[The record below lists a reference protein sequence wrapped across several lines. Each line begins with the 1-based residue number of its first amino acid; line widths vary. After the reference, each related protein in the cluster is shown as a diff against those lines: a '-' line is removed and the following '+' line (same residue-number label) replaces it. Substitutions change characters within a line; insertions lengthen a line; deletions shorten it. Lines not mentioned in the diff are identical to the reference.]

1 MSIDR
6 PRPLVTASPAATS
19 RRQPAHTSLPLESG
33 LGFRLGRLTRMLRAD
48 WDRQL
53 AGLDLTAPQAAVLRG
68 VGGRPG
74 CSLRALARLLG
85 ADPMRVKRCV
95 DELEVSGLLESAHR
109 GGDRRPRGLELSV
122 AGQTLAKRI
131 DRLVRRQ
138 EERLDTVLGPERRGG
153 LERALAALEAD
164 LGLPP
169 AADDEEEEER

>member
-6 PRPLVTASPAATS
+6 PRPLATASLPATA
-19 RRQPAHTSLPLESG
+19 RPPRAHASLPLESG

-53 AGLDLTAPQAAVLRG
+53 AALDLTAPQAAVLRG
-68 VGGRPG
+68 LGGRPG

-95 DELEVSGLLESAHR
+95 DELEGRGLLESAHR
-109 GGDRRPRGLELSV
+109 GGDRRPRGLELSA

-138 EERLDTVLGPERRGG
+138 EERLDAVLGPEGRGG
-153 LERALAALEAD
+153 LEEALAALEAD
-164 LGLPP
+164 LGLPQVP
-169 AADDEEEEER
+169 DDEEAER